1 MPAPPAER
9 LKIRCY
15 RCNQLLAVA
24 PTKAGTVVACPKCKA
39 DLLIPR
45 PDSGQRADEPTDPS
59 VLALKSGTFPA
70 LAPVTQST
78 SATPGGTAASSYLD
92 EIAAL
97 IPPELAALRPED
109 LRVEA
114 EFFETITRE
123 PPPPAPAADDPFPFP
138 AEMLSGRDLF
148 APPSADER
156 VNDAPPPVASALSTE
171 MAMGSGI
178 SGAVEAPPPLPLPQP
193 AAVTAPVPE
202 KVVIPPI
209 QIETSTI
216 RPPAD
221 AEPRAIHQVVL
232 PASFVLAWM
241 MFVLAALPMAFLA
254 GLLIG
259 HFIWK
264 TGP

>member
-45 PDSGQRADEPTDPS
+45 PDSRQAADEPADPS

-70 LAPVTQST
+70 LAPVTD
-78 SATPGGTAASSYLD
+78 SANATAGGGNSGAASSSYLD
-92 EIAAL
+92 EIAAI

-123 PPPPAPAADDPFPFP
+123 PPLPAPAPAADDPFQFP
-138 AEMLSGRDLF
+138 AELSSRDLF
-148 APPSADER
+148 APPSADHRGNE
-156 VNDAPPPVASALSTE
+156 APPIASALST
-171 MAMGSGI
+171 
-178 SGAVEAPPPLPLPQP
+178 
-193 AAVTAPVPE
+193 
-202 KVVIPPI
+202 
-209 QIETSTI
+209 
-216 RPPAD
+216 
-221 AEPRAIHQVVL
+221 
-232 PASFVLAWM
+232 
-241 MFVLAALPMAFLA
+241 
-254 GLLIG
+254 
-259 HFIWK
+259 
-264 TGP
+264 